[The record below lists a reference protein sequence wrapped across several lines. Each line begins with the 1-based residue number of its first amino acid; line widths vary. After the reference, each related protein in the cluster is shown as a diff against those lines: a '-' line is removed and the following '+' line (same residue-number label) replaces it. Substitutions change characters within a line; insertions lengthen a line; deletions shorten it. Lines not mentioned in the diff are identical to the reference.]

1 MCSLCLSHVLGQA
14 NYYNVSTIIIYI
26 SLSYP
31 STRYI
36 NIILISFSFML
47 ILASIAIV
55 SMEML
60 AFRVK
65 QPGVNTPSQSSYYF
79 MMNLKNPHFL
89 VSYDIKGDI
98 YTL

>member
-1 MCSLCLSHVLGQA
+1 MLTMIVIFEVL
-14 NYYNVSTIIIYI
+14 VSQVSRLKFNNTDVL
-26 SLSYP
+26 SLSTTRVWASKLFECVHYHHTQIFFFFFHP

-47 ILASIAIV
+47 ILASIGIV

-65 QPGVNTPSQSSYYF
+65 QPG
-79 MMNLKNPHFL
+79 
-89 VSYDIKGDI
+89 
-98 YTL
+98 